1 MELSKPDLQSSEFS
15 LPNAS
20 DSQILGPSHSPSNS
34 LSLPSEPPELGN
46 WFPSYQY
53 ESPVLETNDDF
64 GDSVYGE
71 SDIGKDEVLIGK
83 EESLRGSKEIR
94 KKDDQVL
101 VGVKL
106 NSNGFSECRHSF
118 GDDEGENPSLSQN
131 IDSAFSASLPSEPIN
146 VRNWFS
152 SYVYESPTLDTID
165 GFRDSLSKES
175 ECEEDGF
182 VDEESDRE
190 KAEAYEEFRGTRS
203 DDAENSYGRG
213 NYDKTCEINK
223 QKKQPSNKDDPRSG
237 GSSQILSSK
246 SSTCVGSALKQC
258 SKYETLYNRGIS
270 PAKDVELPNL
280 DQEDTQ
286 VKLNFS
292 DEIRIVAL
300 KVHGSLCRRDGESSE
315 KLIHTM
321 GNVKDSKAKAHMEA
335 ASFLSP
341 ESNLKSFLAKG
352 ATIEKPTHGCDDKEN
367 DGTEISND
375 GFVTTRKGR
384 LTMLNEENLVEMPK
398 QNRKGTVSLAG
409 GKGSAVER
417 KPLAERKNFHRSGVT
432 EITGKWQCPQKR
444 KPNLGPPLKQLRLE
458 RWVHRV

>member
-1 MELSKPDLQSSEFS
+1 MELSKPHLQSSEFS

-20 DSQILGPSHSPSNS
+20 DSQTLGPSNS

-53 ESPVLETNDDF
+53 ESPVLETNDNF
-64 GDSVYGE
+64 GDSVYEE
-71 SDIGKDEVLIGK
+71 SEIGKDEVLIGK
-83 EESLRGSKEIR
+83 EESLGGSKEIL

-106 NSNGFSECRHSF
+106 NSNKFSECRHSF
-118 GDDEGENPSLSQN
+118 GDDEGENPSSSQ
-131 IDSAFSASLPSEPIN
+131 IVDSAFSASLPSEPIN

-165 GFRDSLSKES
+165 GFRDSRSEDS

-182 VDEESDRE
+182 VVEESNRE
-190 KAEAYEEFRGTRS
+190 KAEAYGELRGTRS

-223 QKKQPSNKDDPRSG
+223 QKKQPSNKDDPRCG
-237 GSSQILSSK
+237 GSGQILSSK
-246 SSTCVGSALKQC
+246 SNTCVGIALKQC
-258 SKYETLYNRGIS
+258 SKYETLQNQGIS
-270 PAKDVELPNL
+270 PAKDVEFPNL

-292 DEIRIVAL
+292 DEIRIAAL
-300 KVHGSLCRRDGESSE
+300 KVHGSLCRRDGGESSE

-321 GNVKDSKAKAHMEA
+321 GNVKDSKAKGHMEA

-367 DGTEISND
+367 DGTEISKD

-384 LTMLNEENLVEMPK
+384 LTMLTLVEIPK

-409 GKGSAVER
+409 GKGCAVER
-417 KPLAERKNFHRSGVT
+417 KPLAERTNFHHSRLT